1 MKKGLFR
8 MCETQN
14 IWLSTHLRNIFGV
27 ICTVKRVEK
36 LNDHSKK
43 TKQVDYFYK
52 MI

>member
-1 MKKGLFR
+1 MKKGFFR

-43 TKQVDYFYK
+43 DKTSGLFL
-52 MI
+52 